1 MAQLKELKSILFR
14 NLRAKY
20 RLVIQDSETF
30 EEKLVIRLSRLNV
43 IVYLGTLIII
53 LIFGTTYLIAFTSLK
68 EFIPGYS
75 NPGLASQ
82 AFALARRVDSL
93 EQEMA
98 RRDAFIG
105 NIRNIIVGDLPTQTA
120 KDTAIVKK
128 DYSKLKDEKIPEDS
142 LMRQEVESRGKYA
155 LAPGSRETRALSST
169 IASLNFYTPVKGYIT
184 SRFEPAR
191 GHFGLDIAVGE
202 GEPVKAVLDGTV
214 ILAGWN
220 MATGYTITLQHS
232 SNLVSSYMHNS
243 LLLKKQ
249 GDRVRAGEP
258 IAIAGNTGSLSTGI
272 HLHLELWYN
281 GTAIDPEKYIHF

>member
-1 MAQLKELKSILFR
+1 MAHLKEFKSILFR

-43 IVYLGTLIII
+43 IVYLGTLIIA

-75 NPGLASQ
+75 NPGLTAK
-82 AFALARRVDSL
+82 AFSLARKADSL

-98 RRDAFIG
+98 RRDAFLNNIKHIITG
-105 NIRNIIVGDLPTQTA
+105 NLPTEPE
-120 KDTAIVKK
+120 KDTTIIKK
-128 DYSKLKDEKIPEDS
+128 DYSQVKDEKIPEDS
-142 LMRQEVESRGKYA
+142 LIRQEIENREKYA
-155 LAPGSRETRALSST
+155 LTPGASLASPVSST
-169 IASLNFYTPVKGYIT
+169 IASLNFYPPVKGYIT
-184 SRFEPAR
+184 SKFDPVK

-202 GEPVKAVLDGTV
+202 GEAVKAILDGTV
-214 ILAGWN
+214 ISAGWN
-220 MATGYTITLQHS
+220 MATGYVITIQHTA
-232 SNLVSSYMHNS
+232 NLVSAYMHNS
-243 LLLKKQ
+243 VLLKKQ

-258 IAIAGNTGSLSTGI
+258 IAIAGNTGSLSTGV